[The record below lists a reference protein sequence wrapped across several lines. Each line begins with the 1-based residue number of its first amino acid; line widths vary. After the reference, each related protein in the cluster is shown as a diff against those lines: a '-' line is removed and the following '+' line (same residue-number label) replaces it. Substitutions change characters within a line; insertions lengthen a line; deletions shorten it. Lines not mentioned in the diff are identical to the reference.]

1 MKRIVNFFGRSKA
14 VVLAVVVSV
23 VLVGAPAVFAA
34 NGDPFILGTSNSATN
49 ASKLVTSGADPALSL
64 VVDSGVAPL
73 AVNSAVK
80 VARLNADRLDG
91 LDATA
96 FLRAN
101 GKADKL
107 DGKDSTQFAP
117 DANQNGKADIA
128 ENADQASNAG
138 NANTLDNLDS
148 AEFLGVNQ
156 KAADSDKLD
165 GKEPAQL
172 PGSIAGI
179 ASFSGPVGSIPSGSA
194 FVFVFVFAGPQAT
207 VTTTAS
213 QNLVG
218 AAQAPLGLSS
228 GGPQIFRYELCY
240 QPASGGPLTNFT
252 RPNFSIGEASTTR
265 VPFSAM
271 ATTTPGAGTWKVGFC
286 VQNYN
291 PLTLD
296 DNDYVSGWVQ
306 VVNDPVATT
315 GTAVAKS
322 NVASPQEV
330 RDR

>member
-1 MKRIVNFFGRSKA
+1 MARLRRS
-14 VVLAVVVSV
+14 
-23 VLVGAPAVFAA
+23 A
-34 NGDPFILGTSNSATN
+34 NGDPFILGASNSATN
-49 ASKLVTSGADPALSL
+49 ASKLVTSGAGPALSL

-96 FLRAN
+96 FLRTN

-138 NANTLDNLDS
+138 NANTLDNLDNLDS

-194 FVFVFVFAGPQAT
+194 FVFAGPQAT

-213 QNLVG
+213 QKLVG
-218 AAQAPLGLSS
+218 AA
-228 GGPQIFRYELCY
+228 
-240 QPASGGPLTNFT
+240 
-252 RPNFSIGEASTTR
+252 
-265 VPFSAM
+265 
-271 ATTTPGAGTWKVGFC
+271 
-286 VQNYN
+286 
-291 PLTLD
+291 
-296 DNDYVSGWVQ
+296 
-306 VVNDPVATT
+306 
-315 GTAVAKS
+315 
-322 NVASPQEV
+322 
-330 RDR
+330 

>member
-49 ASKLVTSGADPALSL
+49 ASKLVTSGAGPALSL

-101 GKADKL
+101 GKAANSDNL

-128 ENADQASNAG
+128 ENAD
-138 NANTLDNLDS
+138 
-148 AEFLGVNQ
+148 
-156 KAADSDKLD
+156 
-165 GKEPAQL
+165 
-172 PGSIAGI
+172 
-179 ASFSGPVGSIPSGSA
+179 
-194 FVFVFVFAGPQAT
+194 
-207 VTTTAS
+207 
-213 QNLVG
+213 
-218 AAQAPLGLSS
+218 
-228 GGPQIFRYELCY
+228 
-240 QPASGGPLTNFT
+240 
-252 RPNFSIGEASTTR
+252 
-265 VPFSAM
+265 
-271 ATTTPGAGTWKVGFC
+271 
-286 VQNYN
+286 
-291 PLTLD
+291 
-296 DNDYVSGWVQ
+296 
-306 VVNDPVATT
+306 
-315 GTAVAKS
+315 
-322 NVASPQEV
+322 
-330 RDR
+330 